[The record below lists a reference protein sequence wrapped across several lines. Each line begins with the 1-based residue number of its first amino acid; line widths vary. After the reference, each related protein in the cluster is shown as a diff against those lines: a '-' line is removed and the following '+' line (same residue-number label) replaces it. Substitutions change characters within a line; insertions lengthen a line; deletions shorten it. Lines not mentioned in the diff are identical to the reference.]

1 MKLKEMVELVQ
12 QHHPQMN
19 AQEIIKMLNRAMN
32 EYCSRTRILE
42 SSTDITIVENQRR
55 YSLNVAGNRDEIM
68 EIKNVDLNG
77 EEIKRFIGRPKKRDL
92 V

>member
-1 MKLKEMVELVQ
+1 MVELVQ